1 MTSNVKFG
9 LLSGAV
15 SLAAALSAAPAF
27 AQSTYTRDEYYGH
40 MWGSGY
46 GILGAGMMIVFW
58 GAIIFLVVV
67 AVRWLSDG
75 NSSKS
80 SKSSALDIL
89 KERLARGE
97 IDPEEYE
104 ARRKALDS

>member
-1 MTSNVKFG
+1 MTNKVKTS

-15 SLAAALSAAPAF
+15 SLLAAAPAL
-27 AQSTYTRDEYYGH
+27 AQSAYPRGEYYGH
-40 MWGSGY
+40 MWGGSY
-46 GILGAGMMIVFW
+46 GFLGAGMMVLFW
-58 GAIIFLVVV
+58 GAIVFLVVV

-75 NSSKS
+75 KPTKS
-80 SKSSALDIL
+80 SASALDIL

-104 ARRKALDS
+104 ARRKVLEP